1 MQNYR
6 REMLSFLPSGLG
18 LTASWTISK
27 QLCYNE
33 QVWRKAWYRLEK
45 TRTE

>member
-1 MQNYR
+1 
-6 REMLSFLPSGLG
+6 MLSILPLRKGKRL
-18 LTASWTISK
+18 SWTTSK

-33 QVWRKAWYRLEK
+33 QVWRKAWYGLEK